1 MPITNVRQG
10 TGIRVAAK
18 FQSAQGV
25 PIDYTEWTDDDI
37 LRADEAPAPDPA
49 IEIIS
54 QTGTTGSPYEQ
65 DDGVSLVGIQ
75 ANVNATIKP
84 NPDTIQLFLRSL
96 LGVTPTD
103 IGGGIKEIK
112 GFALGIDEYLTYL
125 WDSSYEAIRAQDV
138 WVHTLEWRSFSSENL
153 VMTLDGIGF
162 NLEKLVPQL
171 TTQKLAR
178 FDTYSHKE
186 SIFEDMIGGTP
197 LGIFA
202 SEQTLR
208 IEHGRTV
215 ARGNSVAPNFVG
227 KDGRIIVSGTIRT
240 RLSDETAIW
249 FDRLLALE
257 RSNFQ
262 MRYQQQDGKILNFY
276 INNATF
282 EGTTIPR
289 VGADGTLED
298 FQVSFTARQSGAD
311 GYPLIVRVE
320 E

>member
-1 MPITNVRQG
+1 MTITNVRQG
-10 TGIRVAAK
+10 TGVRIAAK

-25 PIDYTEWTDDDI
+25 PVEYTDWVNADI
-37 LRADEAPAPDPA
+37 IRADEAPAPDPA
-49 IEIIS
+49 VEIIS

-65 DDGVSLVGIQ
+65 DEGVSLVGIQ

-84 NPDTIQLFLRSL
+84 NPVTLQMFMKSL
-96 LGVTPTD
+96 LGVEPVD

-112 GFALGIDEYLTYL
+112 GFGLGIQDYLTYL
-125 WDSSYEAIRAQDV
+125 WDDTIRAYDL
-138 WVHTLEWRSFSSENL
+138 WVHTLEWRSFASENL

-162 NLEKLVPQL
+162 NIDKLDPQL
-171 TTQKLAR
+171 VSQRLAR

-197 LGIFA
+197 VGIFA
-202 SEQTLR
+202 SEQTLK
-208 IEHGRTV
+208 IEHGRSVT
-215 ARGNSVAPNFVG
+215 RGNSVAPNFVS
-227 KDGRIIVSGTIRT
+227 KDGRIIVSGTIKT
-240 RLSDETAIW
+240 RLCDETAIW
-249 FDRLLALE
+249 FDRLLSLE
-257 RSNFQ
+257 RSDFQ
-262 MRYQQQDGKILNFY
+262 MRYVQQDGKILNFY

-289 VGADGTLED
+289 VSADGTMED
-298 FQVSFTARQSGAD
+298 FLVSFTARQSGAD